1 LAGPLGVQG
10 LGRFFLDKVVDLLI
24 EPDVVGMHGV
34 EVELGPVDP
43 LVGRRILGLGQG
55 VDRGVLHV
63 GHAAHADGVQPAPQG
78 DQVCPPGTQFEEH
91 LDAPH
96 EVVCPVAIA
105 RPPPPRLGTQARSG
119 AGDGN
124 RTRVTSLEGASGPV
138 VRA

>member
-78 DQVCPPGTQFEEH
+78 DQVCPRVRSLRSTSMPRMKSS
-91 LDAPH
+91 APSPSH
-96 EVVCPVAIA
+96 A
-105 RPPPPRLGTQARSG
+105 RPHLG
-119 AGDGN
+119 
-124 RTRVTSLEGASGPV
+124 
-138 VRA
+138 